1 MNSTCE
7 RGDVLVDAVSV
18 GDYSALGGHDGAG
31 VGVAAV
37 VEADHVAAQAV
48 AQHAVHLHAVFSR
61 PARRVLSSV
70 DLNVQRYA
78 VIVTATTRVTI

>member
-1 MNSTCE
+1 M
-7 RGDVLVDAVSV
+7 LVDAVAV
-18 GDYSALGGHDGAG
+18 GDDAALGRHDFLAG

-37 VEADHVAAQAV
+37 VEADDVAAQAV

-61 PARRVLSSV
+61 LARRVLSSV

-78 VIVTATTRVTI
+78 VIVTATRVTI

>member
-1 MNSTCE
+1 MNPTGE

-18 GDYSALGGHDGAG
+18 GDDSALGGHDWAG

-37 VEADHVAAQAV
+37 VEADDVAAQAV

-70 DLNVQRYA
+70 ASQCAEVCGYSDSN
-78 VIVTATTRVTI
+78 